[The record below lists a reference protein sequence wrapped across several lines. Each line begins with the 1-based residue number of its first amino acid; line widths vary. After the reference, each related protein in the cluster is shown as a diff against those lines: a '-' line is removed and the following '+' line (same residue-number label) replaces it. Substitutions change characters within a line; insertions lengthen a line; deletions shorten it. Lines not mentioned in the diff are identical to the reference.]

1 MKAIITKPVAGTSYK
16 PGDQWEGTPA
26 DFAVLASEGV
36 AVTESEWHATQALL
50 KAREQRVDAA
60 LADAVKAGRFL
71 PKEDT
76 STVRAT
82 ALTMES
88 VAEGTGVLYIGSQPV
103 KQTEVLSQ
111 RVTTSQP
118 VEPTGTIELGELG
131 LRDTVKAVLHANEP
145 FLKEQK
151 NGGIVRAA
159 RQDVHALEDA
169 IALSRT
175 RSVITAKLA
184 DMVAKGAEFTPA
196 DVQNIVRAGDY
207 ADPAGSNPLGI
218 LNTGLLLQWNLGWLA
233 NQLAPIADIT
243 TDLSGQPA
251 LFNQVVRSR
260 YISVPGVMLKTSS
273 NAWSTVPAST
283 VDVNVTM
290 DTHAGVPVSFNN
302 NILAS
307 TPRQLFNEFKTP
319 QMYGLGEYII
329 YKLIYTAMNGSTR
342 IANDGTSTSTI
353 TLTPGYTNGAGGHTF
368 SVSGATLA
376 TFTADLP
383 EAMDESK
390 FPGGDEQPG
399 DSDLQR
405 FAWVHGRVYASAAAD
420 TNFVINQSIW
430 GAVAKSGE
438 NLIET
443 GRFSRLGNIKFRK
456 SQLVTDQCTVSGAG
470 SAASPYVVSAG
481 TYASATSVGVAGT
494 RSSLLFV
501 SRVPLDYTKVL
512 PDVPSTAAVELVT
525 EPKTGLTFMIVKY
538 LDHAYELANLRVQLM
553 FGTAIGDQRQ
563 GMLLTK

>member
-16 PGDQWEGTPA
+16 PGDHWEGSPQ

-36 AVTESEWHATQALL
+36 AVTESEWHATQAVV

-60 LADAVKAGRFL
+60 LAEAVKAGRFL

-82 ALTMES
+82 ALTME
-88 VAEGTGVLYIGSQPV
+88 GVLEGAGVQFIGSQPV
-103 KQTEVLSQ
+103 KQAPEDFGK
-111 RVTTSQP
+111 RVTSSQP
-118 VEPTGTIELGELG
+118 VQASGTIELGELG

-145 FLKEQK
+145 FIKAQA
-151 NGGIVRAA
+151 NGGVIRAA
-159 RQDVHALEDA
+159 RMDPRAIEDA

-184 DMVAKGAEFTPA
+184 EMVANGAEFSAA
-196 DVQNIVRAGDY
+196 DVNNIVRAGDY
-207 ADPAGSNPLGI
+207 ADPGASNPVGI

-243 TDLSGQPA
+243 TDVSGQPA
-251 LFNQVVRSR
+251 LFNQVVRTR
-260 YISVPGVMLKTSS
+260 YISVPGVMLKTAT

-283 VDVNVTM
+283 TDVNVTM
-290 DTHAGVPVSFNN
+290 DTHAGVPISFNN
-302 NILAS
+302 NILAA
-307 TPRQLFNEFKTP
+307 TPRQLFNELKAP
-319 QMYGLGEYII
+319 QMYGLGEYIL
-329 YKLIYTAMNGSTR
+329 YKLIHTAFNGSTR
-342 IANDGTSTSTI
+342 IANDGTTTSTI
-353 TLTPGYTNGAGGHTF
+353 TMNPAYGVF
-368 SVSGATLA
+368 SVAGATLA

-390 FPGGDEQPG
+390 FPGGDEEPG
-399 DSDLQR
+399 DPNLQR

-420 TNFVINQSIW
+420 TNFVINQSLW
-430 GAVAKSGE
+430 GAIAKTGE

-470 SAASPYVVSAG
+470 TAASPYTVSAG
-481 TYASATSVGVAGT
+481 TFANSTYCGLAGT
-494 RSSLLFV
+494 RNALLFV

-525 EPKTGLTFMIVKY
+525 EPKTGLTFMVVKY

-553 FGTAIGDQRQ
+553 FGTAIGDERQ
-563 GMLLTK
+563 GMLLKRTA

>member
-16 PGDQWEGTPA
+16 PGDHWEGSPQ

-36 AVTESEWHATQALL
+36 AVTESEWNATQAVV

-82 ALTMES
+82 ALSMES
-88 VAEGTGVLYIGSQPV
+88 VLDNTGVQYIGSLPV
-103 KQTEVLSQ
+103 KQAPEEFGK

-118 VEPTGTIELGELG
+118 VQASGTIELGELG

-145 FLKEQK
+145 FIKAQA
-151 NGGIVRAA
+151 NGGVIRAA
-159 RQDVHALEDA
+159 RMDPRAIEDA

-184 DMVAKGAEFTPA
+184 EMVANGAEFSAA
-196 DVQNIVRAGDY
+196 DVNNIVRAGDY
-207 ADPAGSNPLGI
+207 ADPGASNPVGI

-243 TDLSGQPA
+243 TDVSGQPA
-251 LFNQVVRSR
+251 LFNQVVRTR
-260 YISVPGVMLKTSS
+260 YISVPGVMLKTAT

-283 VDVNVTM
+283 TDVNVTM
-290 DTHAGVPVSFNN
+290 DTHAGVPISFNN
-302 NILAS
+302 NILAA
-307 TPRQLFNEFKTP
+307 TPRQLFNELKAP
-319 QMYGLGEYII
+319 QMYGLGEYIL
-329 YKLIYTAMNGSTR
+329 YKLIHTAFNGSTR
-342 IANDGTSTSTI
+342 IANDGTTTSTI
-353 TLTPGYTNGAGGHTF
+353 TMNPAYGVF
-368 SVSGATLA
+368 SVAGATLA

-390 FPGGDEQPG
+390 FPGGDEEPG
-399 DSDLQR
+399 DPNLQR

-420 TNFVINQSIW
+420 TNFVINQSLW
-430 GAVAKSGE
+430 GAIAKTGE

-470 SAASPYVVSAG
+470 TAASPYTVSAG
-481 TYASATSVGVAGT
+481 TFANSTYCGLAGT
-494 RSSLLFV
+494 RNALLFV

-525 EPKTGLTFMIVKY
+525 EPKTGLTFMVVKY

-553 FGTAIGDQRQ
+553 FGTAIGDERQ
-563 GMLLTK
+563 GMLLKRTA

>member
-16 PGDQWEGTPA
+16 PGDQWEGSPQ

-36 AVTESEWHATQALL
+36 AVTESEWHATQAVV

-60 LADAVKAGRFL
+60 LAEAVKAGRFL

-82 ALTMES
+82 ALSMES
-88 VAEGTGVLYIGSQPV
+88 VLDNTGVQYIGSLPV
-103 KQTEVLSQ
+103 KQAPEEFGK

-118 VEPTGTIELGELG
+118 VQASGTIELGELG

-145 FLKEQK
+145 FIKAQA
-151 NGGIVRAA
+151 NGGVIRAA
-159 RQDVHALEDA
+159 RMDPRAIEDA

-184 DMVAKGAEFTPA
+184 EMVANGAEFSAA
-196 DVQNIVRAGDY
+196 DVNNIVRAGDY
-207 ADPAGSNPLGI
+207 ADPGASNPVGI

-243 TDLSGQPA
+243 TDVSGQPA
-251 LFNQVVRSR
+251 LFNQVVRTR
-260 YISVPGVMLKTSS
+260 YISVPGVMLKTAT

-283 VDVNVTM
+283 TDVNVTM
-290 DTHAGVPVSFNN
+290 DTHAGVPISFNN
-302 NILAS
+302 NILAA
-307 TPRQLFNEFKTP
+307 TPRQLFNELKAP
-319 QMYGLGEYII
+319 QMYGLGEYIL
-329 YKLIYTAMNGSTR
+329 YKLIYTAFNGSTR
-342 IANDGTSTSTI
+342 IANDGTTTSTI
-353 TLTPGYTNGAGGHTF
+353 TMNPAYGVF
-368 SVSGATLA
+368 SVAGATLA

-390 FPGGDEQPG
+390 FPGGDEEPG
-399 DSDLQR
+399 DPNLQR

-420 TNFVINQSIW
+420 TNFVINQSLW
-430 GAVAKSGE
+430 GAIAKTGE

-470 SAASPYVVSAG
+470 TAASPYTVSAG
-481 TYASATSVGVAGT
+481 TFANSTYCGLAGT
-494 RSSLLFV
+494 RNALLFV

-525 EPKTGLTFMIVKY
+525 EPKTGLTFMVVKY

-553 FGTAIGDQRQ
+553 FGTAIGDERQ
-563 GMLLTK
+563 GMLLKRTA

>member
-16 PGDQWEGTPA
+16 PGDHWEGSPQ

-36 AVTESEWHATQALL
+36 AVTESEWHATQAVV

-82 ALTMES
+82 ALSMES
-88 VAEGTGVLYIGSQPV
+88 VLDNTGVQYIGSLPV
-103 KQTEVLSQ
+103 KQAPEEFGK

-118 VEPTGTIELGELG
+118 VQASGTIELGELG

-145 FLKEQK
+145 FIKAQA
-151 NGGIVRAA
+151 NGGVIRAA
-159 RQDVHALEDA
+159 RMDPRAIEDA

-184 DMVAKGAEFTPA
+184 EMVANGAEFSAA
-196 DVQNIVRAGDY
+196 DVNNIVRAGDY
-207 ADPAGSNPLGI
+207 ADPGASNPVGI

-243 TDLSGQPA
+243 TDVSGQPA
-251 LFNQVVRSR
+251 LFNQVVRTR
-260 YISVPGVMLKTSS
+260 YISVPGVMLKTAT

-283 VDVNVTM
+283 TDVNVTM
-290 DTHAGVPVSFNN
+290 DTHAGVPISFNN
-302 NILAS
+302 NILAA
-307 TPRQLFNEFKTP
+307 TPRQLFNELKAP
-319 QMYGLGEYII
+319 QMYGLGEYIL
-329 YKLIYTAMNGSTR
+329 YKLIHTAFNGSTR
-342 IANDGTSTSTI
+342 IANDGTTTSTI
-353 TLTPGYTNGAGGHTF
+353 TMNPAYGVF
-368 SVSGATLA
+368 SVAGATLA

-390 FPGGDEQPG
+390 FPGGDEEPG
-399 DSDLQR
+399 DPNLQR

-420 TNFVINQSIW
+420 TNFVINQSLW
-430 GAVAKSGE
+430 GAIAKTGE

-470 SAASPYVVSAG
+470 TAASPYTVSAG
-481 TYASATSVGVAGT
+481 TFANSTYCGLAGT
-494 RSSLLFV
+494 RNALLFV

-525 EPKTGLTFMIVKY
+525 EPKTGLTFMVVKY

-553 FGTAIGDQRQ
+553 FGTAIGDERQ
-563 GMLLTK
+563 GMLLKRTA

>member
-16 PGDQWEGTPA
+16 PGDQWEGSPQ

-36 AVTESEWHATQALL
+36 AVTESEWNATQAVV

-60 LADAVKAGRFL
+60 LAEAVKAGRFL

-82 ALTMES
+82 ALTME
-88 VAEGTGVLYIGSQPV
+88 GVLEGAGVQFIGSQPV
-103 KQTEVLSQ
+103 KQAPEDFGK
-111 RVTTSQP
+111 RVTSSQP
-118 VEPTGTIELGELG
+118 VQASGTIELGELG

-145 FLKEQK
+145 FIKAQA
-151 NGGIVRAA
+151 NGGVIRAA
-159 RQDVHALEDA
+159 RMDPRAIEDA

-184 DMVAKGAEFTPA
+184 EMVANGAEFSAA
-196 DVQNIVRAGDY
+196 DVNNIVRAGDY
-207 ADPAGSNPLGI
+207 ADPGASNPVGI

-243 TDLSGQPA
+243 TDVSGQPA
-251 LFNQVVRSR
+251 LFNQVVRTR
-260 YISVPGVMLKTSS
+260 YISVPGVMLKTAT

-283 VDVNVTM
+283 TDVNVTM
-290 DTHAGVPVSFNN
+290 DTHAGVPISFNN
-302 NILAS
+302 NILAA
-307 TPRQLFNEFKTP
+307 TPRQLFNELKAP
-319 QMYGLGEYII
+319 QMYGLGEYIL
-329 YKLIYTAMNGSTR
+329 YKLIHTAFNGSTR
-342 IANDGTSTSTI
+342 IANDGTTTSTI
-353 TLTPGYTNGAGGHTF
+353 TMNPAHGVF
-368 SVSGATLA
+368 SVAGATLA

-390 FPGGDEQPG
+390 FPGGDEEPG
-399 DSDLQR
+399 DPNLQR

-420 TNFVINQSIW
+420 TNFVINQSLW
-430 GAVAKSGE
+430 GAIAKTGE

-470 SAASPYVVSAG
+470 TAASPYTVSAG
-481 TYASATSVGVAGT
+481 TFANSTYCGLAGT
-494 RSSLLFV
+494 RNALLFV

-525 EPKTGLTFMIVKY
+525 EPKTGLTFMVVKY

-553 FGTAIGDQRQ
+553 FGTAIGDERQ
-563 GMLLTK
+563 GMLLKRTA

>member
-16 PGDQWEGTPA
+16 PGDHWEGSPQ

-36 AVTESEWHATQALL
+36 AVTESEWHATQAVV

-88 VAEGTGVLYIGSQPV
+88 VLDNTGVQYIGSLPV
-103 KQTEVLSQ
+103 KQAPEEFGK

-118 VEPTGTIELGELG
+118 VQASGTIELGELG

-145 FLKEQK
+145 FIKAQA
-151 NGGIVRAA
+151 NGGVIRAA
-159 RQDVHALEDA
+159 RMDPRAIEDA

-184 DMVAKGAEFTPA
+184 EMVANGAEFSAA
-196 DVQNIVRAGDY
+196 DVNNIVRAGDY
-207 ADPAGSNPLGI
+207 ADPGASNPVGI

-243 TDLSGQPA
+243 TDVSGQPA
-251 LFNQVVRSR
+251 LFNQVVRTR
-260 YISVPGVMLKTSS
+260 YISVPGVMLKTAT

-283 VDVNVTM
+283 TDVNVTM
-290 DTHAGVPVSFNN
+290 DTHAGVPISFNN
-302 NILAS
+302 NILAA
-307 TPRQLFNEFKTP
+307 TPRQLFNELKAP
-319 QMYGLGEYII
+319 QMYGLGEYIL
-329 YKLIYTAMNGSTR
+329 YKLIHTAFNGSTR
-342 IANDGTSTSTI
+342 IANDGTTTSTI
-353 TLTPGYTNGAGGHTF
+353 TMNPAYGVF
-368 SVSGATLA
+368 SVAGATLA

-390 FPGGDEQPG
+390 FPGGDEEPG
-399 DSDLQR
+399 DPNLQR

-420 TNFVINQSIW
+420 TNFVINQSLW
-430 GAVAKSGE
+430 GAIAKTGE

-470 SAASPYVVSAG
+470 TAASPYTVSAG
-481 TYASATSVGVAGT
+481 TFANSTYCGLAGT
-494 RSSLLFV
+494 RNALLFV

-525 EPKTGLTFMIVKY
+525 EPKTGLTFMVVKY

-553 FGTAIGDQRQ
+553 FGTAIGDERQ
-563 GMLLTK
+563 GMLLKRTA

>member
-16 PGDQWEGTPA
+16 PGDQWEGSPQ

-36 AVTESEWHATQALL
+36 AVTESEWNATQAIV
-50 KAREQRVDAA
+50 KACEQRVDAA
-60 LADAVKAGRFL
+60 LAEATKAGRFL

-82 ALTMES
+82 ALSMES
-88 VAEGTGVLYIGSQPV
+88 VLEGAGVQYIGSQPV
-103 KQTEVLSQ
+103 KQAPEGFGK

-118 VEPTGTIELGELG
+118 VQASGTIELGELG

-145 FLKEQK
+145 FIKAQA
-151 NGGIVRAA
+151 NGGVIRAA
-159 RQDVHALEDA
+159 RMDPRAIEDA

-184 DMVAKGAEFTPA
+184 EMVANGAEFSAA
-196 DVQNIVRAGDY
+196 DVNNIVRAGDY
-207 ADPAGSNPLGI
+207 ADPGASNPVGI

-243 TDLSGQPA
+243 TDVSGQPA
-251 LFNQVVRSR
+251 LFNQVVRTR
-260 YISVPGVMLKTSS
+260 YISVPGVMLKTAT

-283 VDVNVTM
+283 TDVNVTM
-290 DTHAGVPVSFNN
+290 DTHAGVPISFNN
-302 NILAS
+302 NILAA
-307 TPRQLFNEFKTP
+307 TPRQLFNELKAP
-319 QMYGLGEYII
+319 QMYGLGEYIM
-329 YKLIYTAMNGSTR
+329 YKLIYTAFNGSTR
-342 IANDGTSTSTI
+342 IANDGTTTSTI
-353 TLTPGYTNGAGGHTF
+353 TMNPAYGVF
-368 SVSGATLA
+368 SVAGATLA

-390 FPGGDEQPG
+390 FPGGDEEPG
-399 DSDLQR
+399 DPNLQR

-420 TNFVINQSIW
+420 TNFVINQSLW
-430 GAVAKSGE
+430 GAIAKTGE

-456 SQLVTDQCTVSGAG
+456 SQLVTDQCTVSGSG
-470 SAASPYVVSAG
+470 TAASPYTVSAG
-481 TYASATSVGVAGT
+481 TFASSTYCGLAGT
-494 RSSLLFV
+494 RNALLFV

-525 EPKTGLTFMIVKY
+525 EPKTGLTFMVVKY

-553 FGTAIGDQRQ
+553 FGTAIGDERQ
-563 GMLLTK
+563 GMLLKRTA

>member
-16 PGDQWEGTPA
+16 PGDQWEGSPQ

-36 AVTESEWHATQALL
+36 AVTESEWNATQAVV

-88 VAEGTGVLYIGSQPV
+88 VLEGTGVQYIGSQPV
-103 KQTEVLSQ
+103 KQAPEDFGK
-111 RVTTSQP
+111 RVTSSQP
-118 VEPTGTIELGELG
+118 VQASGTIELGELG

-145 FLKEQK
+145 FIKAQA
-151 NGGIVRAA
+151 NGGVIRAA
-159 RQDVHALEDA
+159 RMDPRAIEDA

-184 DMVAKGAEFTPA
+184 EMVANGAEFSAA
-196 DVQNIVRAGDY
+196 DVGNIVRAGDY
-207 ADPAGSNPLGI
+207 ADPGASNPVGI

-243 TDLSGQPA
+243 TDVSGQPA
-251 LFNQVVRSR
+251 LFNQVVRTR
-260 YISVPGVMLKTSS
+260 YISVPGVMLKTAT

-283 VDVNVTM
+283 TDVNVTM
-290 DTHAGVPVSFNN
+290 DTHAGVPISFNN
-302 NILAS
+302 NILAA
-307 TPRQLFNEFKTP
+307 TPRQLFNELKAP
-319 QMYGLGEYII
+319 QMYGLGEYIM
-329 YKLIYTAMNGSTR
+329 YKLIHTAFNGSTR
-342 IANDGTSTSTI
+342 IANDGTTTSTI
-353 TLTPGYTNGAGGHTF
+353 TMNPAYGVF
-368 SVSGATLA
+368 SVAGATLA

-390 FPGGDEQPG
+390 FPGGDEEPG
-399 DSDLQR
+399 DPNLQR

-420 TNFVINQSIW
+420 TNFVINQSLW
-430 GAVAKSGE
+430 GAIAKTGE

-470 SAASPYVVSAG
+470 TAASPYTVSAG
-481 TYASATSVGVAGT
+481 TFASSTYCGLAGT
-494 RSSLLFV
+494 RNALLFV

-525 EPKTGLTFMIVKY
+525 EPKTGLTFMVVKY

-553 FGTAIGDQRQ
+553 FGTAIGDERQ
-563 GMLLTK
+563 GMLLKRTA

>member
-16 PGDQWEGTPA
+16 PGDQWEGSPQ

-36 AVTESEWHATQALL
+36 AVTESEWHATQAVV

-82 ALTMES
+82 ALSMES
-88 VAEGTGVLYIGSQPV
+88 VLDNTGVQYIGSLPV
-103 KQTEVLSQ
+103 KQAPEEFGK

-118 VEPTGTIELGELG
+118 VQASGTIELGELG

-145 FLKEQK
+145 FIKAQA
-151 NGGIVRAA
+151 NGGVIRAA
-159 RQDVHALEDA
+159 RMDPRAIEDA

-184 DMVAKGAEFTPA
+184 EMVANGAEFSAA
-196 DVQNIVRAGDY
+196 DVNNIVRAGDY
-207 ADPAGSNPLGI
+207 ADPGASNPVGI

-243 TDLSGQPA
+243 TDVSGQPA
-251 LFNQVVRSR
+251 LFNQVVRTR
-260 YISVPGVMLKTSS
+260 YISVPGVMLKTAT

-283 VDVNVTM
+283 TDVNVTM
-290 DTHAGVPVSFNN
+290 DTHAGVPISFNN
-302 NILAS
+302 NILAA
-307 TPRQLFNEFKTP
+307 TPRQLFNELKAP
-319 QMYGLGEYII
+319 QMYGLGEYIL
-329 YKLIYTAMNGSTR
+329 YKLIHTAFNGSTR
-342 IANDGTSTSTI
+342 IANDGTTTSTI
-353 TLTPGYTNGAGGHTF
+353 TMNPAYGVF
-368 SVSGATLA
+368 SVAGATLA

-390 FPGGDEQPG
+390 FPGGDEEPG
-399 DSDLQR
+399 DPNLQR

-420 TNFVINQSIW
+420 TNFVINQSLW
-430 GAVAKSGE
+430 GAIAKTGE

-470 SAASPYVVSAG
+470 TAASPYTVSAG
-481 TYASATSVGVAGT
+481 TFANSTYCGLAGT
-494 RSSLLFV
+494 RNALLFV

-525 EPKTGLTFMIVKY
+525 EPKTGLTFMVVKY

-553 FGTAIGDQRQ
+553 FGTAIGDERQ
-563 GMLLTK
+563 GMLLKRTA